1 MTDKQIVTELGK
13 ALAAPAQAGAPNK
26 ALTRLSVGTAWSVRD
41 RITTGTLWVDG
52 QPYIVRVGTEGA
64 EGFLTFTPNQIL
76 LGLKPVKLTIGEKGV
91 AGVFVGTTQVYS
103 NTALAWVLY
112 DAGIVPGIEW
122 DINRLPR
129 PQYTSYGSAA
139 LNADH
144 MVVYVSS
151 SATATHNAHVI
162 TRKVTPVPASA
173 SRLNVEVQSSGDG
186 KMVFGLLPANAP
198 TSYKTDN
205 GGLLS
210 AALTAGGT
218 VVTKSLTLTSAVK
231 GKDDLYAVIN
241 WQGDASSRVL
251 INKVWFD

>member
-1 MTDKQIVTELGK
+1 MTDRQLMTELGGK
-13 ALAAPAQAGAPNK
+13 IPAPASGDAPGK
-26 ALTRLSVGTAWSVRD
+26 ALTKTSRGTMWAVRD
-41 RITTGTLWVDG
+41 RISTGDVWIDG
-52 QPYIVRVGTEGA
+52 KRYTVRTGTEGA
-64 EGFLTFTPNQIL
+64 EGYLTITPNQIL
-76 LGLKPVKLTIGEKGV
+76 LGVKPVKLTIGDKGV

-129 PQYTSYGSAA
+129 PQYTSYGSAV

-151 SATATHNAHVI
+151 NATATHNAHVI
-162 TRKVTPVPASA
+162 TKKVTPVPASA
-173 SRLNVEVQSSGDG
+173 SRLNVQVQSSGDG
-186 KMVFGLLPANAP
+186 RMTFGLLPANAP
-198 TSYKTDN
+198 TSFKTDN

-210 AALTAGGT
+210 AALSVGGT

-231 GKDDLYAVIN
+231 GKDDLYTIIN

-251 INKVWFD
+251 ITKVWFD